1 MRALVQ
7 RVSRASVRVGEETV
21 GEIGHGLLTLL
32 GVGEGD
38 GPAQVEWIM
47 RKILA
52 LRIFEDDAGKMNLSL
67 KEVAGSHLI
76 VSQFTLYG
84 DCTKGNRPSFMGA
97 ARPELAGG
105 LYEHALKLSA
115 ESGIPTAGGRFQ
127 AEMQVSL
134 INEGPVTLWLQSPD
148 NL

>member
-38 GPAQVEWIM
+38 GPAQVEWM
-47 RKILA
+47 MKKILA
-52 LRIFEDDAGKMNLSL
+52 LRVFEDQSGKMNLS
-67 KEVAGSHLI
+67 VRDVGGSHLI
-76 VSQFTLYG
+76 VSQFTLYA
-84 DCTKGNRPSFMGA
+84 DCTKGNRPSFVSA
-97 ARPELAGG
+97 AKPEKARS
-105 LYEHALKLSA
+105 LYEHALKVSA
-115 ESGIPTAGGRFQ
+115 DSGIPTAGGRFQ

-134 INEGPVTLWLQSPD
+134 RNEGPVTLWLETPE